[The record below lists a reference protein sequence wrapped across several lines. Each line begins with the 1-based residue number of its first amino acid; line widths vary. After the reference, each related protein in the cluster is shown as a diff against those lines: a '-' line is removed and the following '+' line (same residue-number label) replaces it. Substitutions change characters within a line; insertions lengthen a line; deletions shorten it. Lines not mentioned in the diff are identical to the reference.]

1 MLQKL
6 ENRWTDSTV
15 LSVLLWMHIQIISKT
30 HSVYENSDY

>member
-15 LSVLLWMHIQIISKT
+15 LSEIVALLVDAQTNNKQNT
-30 HSVYENSDY
+30 FCL